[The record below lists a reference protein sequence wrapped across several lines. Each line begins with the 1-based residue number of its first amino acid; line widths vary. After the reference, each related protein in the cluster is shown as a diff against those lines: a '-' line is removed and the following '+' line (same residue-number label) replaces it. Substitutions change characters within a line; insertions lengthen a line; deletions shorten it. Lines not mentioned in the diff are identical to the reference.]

1 MKVHIC
7 QIDSS
12 KFGYSYSFQKAA
24 ENIVEFAGV
33 LDTVVSIL
41 SGGITAAEMPN
52 EINSEVFSS
61 QTSITRSLDD
71 VMLDLEFETVHDENS
86 VVEDILTDVGQALF
100 AIGSDSNNRAA
111 LVYELSKED
120 RADDEEESGGVS
132 IAVSGEPP
140 MPPNT
145 EF

>member
-1 MKVHIC
+1 M
-7 QIDSS
+7 
-12 KFGYSYSFQKAA
+12 
-24 ENIVEFAGV
+24 
-33 LDTVVSIL
+33 
-41 SGGITAAEMPN
+41 
-52 EINSEVFSS
+52 
-61 QTSITRSLDD
+61 
-71 VMLDLEFETVHDENS
+71 
-86 VVEDILTDVGQALF
+86 VEDILTDVGQALF

-140 MPPNT
+140 TPQNT